1 MPKKTTG
8 NRKSIRLDGYNY
20 SYPGYYFI
28 TINAHR
34 RIRRFGQIRNRVM
47 HMSDQGVIVHEVL
60 VSLAQVYEH
69 VDMDA
74 FVVMP
79 DHIHFIIRIR
89 ELRSIPQWNFSG
101 TDEEYRLSRR
111 RMIIP
116 TLVGRLKMQTSKRI
130 HEHSRDFNP
139 VWQRNYYER
148 LIPDDE
154 ILRRTRLYILNNPLN
169 WRS

>member
-1 MPKKTTG
+1 MSKKTTG
-8 NRKSIRLDGYNY
+8 NRKSIRLKGYNY
-20 SYPGYYFI
+20 SYTGYYFI
-28 TINAHR
+28 TINTHR

-47 HMSDQGVIVHEVL
+47 HLSNQGAIVHEVL
-60 VSLAQVYEH
+60 LSLAQVYEH
-69 VDMDA
+69 VDLDA

-89 ELRSIPQWNFSG
+89 ELKSIPQWDFSG
-101 TDEEYRLSRR
+101 TDEEYRLARR

-116 TLVGRLKMQTSKRI
+116 SMVGRLKMLSSKMIR
-130 HEHSRDFNP
+130 ESTRDP
-139 VWQRNYYER
+139 SEVWQRNYYDR
-148 LIPDDE
+148 LLPDEE

>member
-1 MPKKTTG
+1 
-8 NRKSIRLDGYNY
+8 
-20 SYPGYYFI
+20 
-28 TINAHR
+28 
-34 RIRRFGQIRNRVM
+34 
-47 HMSDQGVIVHEVL
+47 MSDQGVIVHEVL